1 MSSLLTSTCCRAYF
15 GDLAEFLQLSM
26 YYLLNCND
34 ICFRN
39 ILTNG
44 FSTFSDCQELFF
56 PANLPQ
62 FVYFF
67 PSVPHAAS
75 HGRWI
80 LQRDHF
86 QNWGWLKR
94 ILVATSMMQNNRL
107 SGLSVLSIENE
118 EGAENWCLQNNWR
131 FCESKGTRLS
141 CVYQIKTNTEHVLHF
156 VLVYTLWWL
165 YLCSNFL

>member
-1 MSSLLTSTCCRAYF
+1 MSSATNSSVSNAAAAIPLVWCTGPTTIKGAHRRQWIIFFTPKALSIIYKFKGVLYSNCFKVMSSLLTSTCCRAYF

-26 YYLLNCND
+26 YYLLNCNN

-86 QNWGWLKR
+86 QN
-94 ILVATSMMQNNRL
+94 
-107 SGLSVLSIENE
+107 
-118 EGAENWCLQNNWR
+118 
-131 FCESKGTRLS
+131 
-141 CVYQIKTNTEHVLHF
+141 
-156 VLVYTLWWL
+156 
-165 YLCSNFL
+165 